1 MSDPSTTQAQE
12 RDLLLRYAA
21 MAPDDPA
28 RAEVRE
34 ALVVLHQPMVRSLAQ
49 RYVGRGEPL
58 DDLVQAGSIGL
69 LKAIDRFDPERGD
82 SLHGLLVPTVLGEI
96 RRHFRDHSWSIKV
109 PRSVSE
115 LSVRMRSATARLEQ
129 TLGRPPTVA
138 ELAEDLGVDDDAVLD
153 ALDASS
159 AYRTDT
165 LERPP
170 GDEGPAVDPG
180 GEDDALARL
189 LDREALRP
197 ALAELTAEERLL
209 LRLRFV
215 EERSQSEIAAVLGV
229 DQSQVSRRLARV
241 LIGLRERLGPA

>member
-1 MSDPSTTQAQE
+1 
-12 RDLLLRYAA
+12 
-21 MAPDDPA
+21 
-28 RAEVRE
+28 
-34 ALVVLHQPMVRSLAQ
+34 
-49 RYVGRGEPL
+49 
-58 DDLVQAGSIGL
+58 
-69 LKAIDRFDPERGD
+69 
-82 SLHGLLVPTVLGEI
+82 
-96 RRHFRDHSWSIKV
+96 
-109 PRSVSE
+109 
-115 LSVRMRSATARLEQ
+115 MRSATARLEQ